1 MEGSIL
7 NIIGI
12 PNQANSLQQT
22 ALIPGTKNGDPTE
35 DAGLEKAIT
44 SEAKKTDEPVFYEY
58 QKEPWLL
65 ESINEHITNRIDY
78 VAHKKIVDV
87 LELALI
93 NVTYDSFRKDLQET
107 HPEIAGKKFG
117 FTLNE
122 SASIKII
129 DYDNSLTENDKSVL
143 THAINGFREFKE
155 QIQQHAK
162 TVMTLVDHDHEIFG
176 GRYKLDISNFQD
188 VIDYGKIMSTS
199 VQKMQDEWI
208 QQVQSNA
215 EKRDFSY
222 ISVAV

>member
-7 NIIGI
+7 NINGI

-44 SEAKKTDEPVFYEY
+44 SEAKKTDEHVFYEY

-93 NVTYDSFRKDLQET
+93 YVTYDSFRKDLQET

-162 TVMTLVDHDHEIFG
+162 TVMTLVDHDHETFG